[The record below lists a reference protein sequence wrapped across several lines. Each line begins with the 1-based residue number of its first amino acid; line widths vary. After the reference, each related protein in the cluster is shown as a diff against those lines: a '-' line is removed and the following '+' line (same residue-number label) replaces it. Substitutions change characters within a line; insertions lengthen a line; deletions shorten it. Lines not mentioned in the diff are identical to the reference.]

1 MAAPSLTDIKTLV
14 NAVLDATKISR
25 DTPYVPDTDDITG
38 LVIKIGKQFMLS
50 SNFETDLPEL
60 EGDRLEFGSTIE
72 EYYVKL
78 AAIAAFK
85 PTPGTLH
92 EKVDVNN
99 NATDVWESDIGKPS
113 RPDFA
118 DVVYSYELAKYQAA
132 QTVDY
137 NKIEHAMI
145 GQNEFS
151 KLIADITKSLYD
163 TIAIYKY
170 MIKKQLLGRAI
181 DLIGAE
187 GSGNAQR
194 VKIAAPSNT
203 STGEAF
209 VKSVKSYVNKF
220 TKIHDTYNL
229 LKVPV
234 KSQLEDIVLYILEGY
249 EEVID
254 VGVLAGA
261 FNVGKVSIP
270 VTVKTVEDFGT
281 LAVNTTAYA
290 LLVDTRGVKVHTLH
304 ETASQEDVGRSEF
317 ITYFLNYQPVCHIS
331 KAVNMVCFVPPA

>member
-1 MAAPSLTDIKTLV
+1 MAAPSLTEIKTLV
-14 NAVLDATKISR
+14 NAVLDASLISN
-25 DTPYVPDTDDITG
+25 DAPFVPDVDDITG

-50 SNFETDLPEL
+50 SNFESDLPEL

-85 PTPGTLH
+85 PTPGTVH
-92 EKVDVNN
+92 RGIG
-99 NATDVWESDIGKPS
+99 AGSSDVWESDIGKPS

-118 DVVYSYELAKYQAA
+118 TVVYSYELAKYQAA

-187 GSGNAQR
+187 GAGNAQR
-194 VKIAAPSNT
+194 AKIAAPSDT
-203 STGEAF
+203 ATGEAF

-281 LAVNTTAYA
+281 LATNTTAYA

-304 ETASQEDVGRSEF
+304 ETASQEDIGRSEF

-331 KAVNMVCFVPPA
+331 KAVNMVCFVPA

>member
-14 NAVLDATKISR
+14 NAVLAADHISQ
-25 DTPYVPDTDDITG
+25 DDPFVAETDDITG

-50 SNFETDLPEL
+50 SNFESDLPEL

-92 EKVDVNN
+92 ENINVGG
-99 NATDVWESDIGKPS
+99 TDIWESDIGKPS

-187 GSGNAQR
+187 GDGGNLQR
-194 VKIAAPSNT
+194 AKVAAPSDT
-203 STGEAF
+203 ATGETF

-249 EEVID
+249 EEIID

-281 LAVNTTAYA
+281 LTVNSTAYA

-304 ETASQEDVGRSEF
+304 ETASQEDIGRSEF

-331 KAVNMVCFVPPA
+331 KAVNMVAFVPAN

>member
-1 MAAPSLTDIKTLV
+1 MAAPTIANIKTIV
-14 NAVLDATKISR
+14 NSVLDASLIGA
-25 DTPYVPDTDDITG
+25 DAPFVPDTDDITG

-60 EGDRLEFGSTIE
+60 EGDRLPFGSTIE

-85 PTPGTLH
+85 PSAGTLH
-92 EKVDVNN
+92 EDVDVNN
-99 NATDVWESDIGKPS
+99 VPTDIWESDIGKPH

-118 DVVYSYELAKYQAA
+118 TVVYSYELAKYQAA

-137 NKIEHAMI
+137 NKVEHAMI

-151 KLIADITKSLYD
+151 QLIADITKTLYD
-163 TIAIYKY
+163 TLAIYKY

-187 GSGNAQR
+187 GGGNLLRA
-194 VKIAAPSNT
+194 KIVAPTDTAS
-203 STGEAF
+203 GEAF
-209 VKSVKSYVNKF
+209 VKAVKSYVNKF
-220 TKIHDTYNL
+220 TKIHDEYNL
-229 LKVPV
+229 LGVPV
-234 KSQLEDIVLYILEGY
+234 KSNLADLHLYILEGY

-270 VTVKTVEDFGT
+270 VKVTTVEDFGT

-304 ETASQEDVGRSEF
+304 ETASQEDVGRSEY

-331 KAVNMVCFVPPA
+331 KAVNMVAFVPA

>member
-14 NAVLDATKISR
+14 NAVIDASLVSQDAPFT
-25 DTPYVPDTDDITG
+25 PDTDDITG

-50 SNFETDLPEL
+50 SNFESDLPEL

-85 PTPGTLH
+85 PTPGTLY
-92 EKVDVNN
+92 EDVDVNN
-99 NATDVWESDIGKPS
+99 VATDIWESDIGKPS

-118 DVVYSYELAKYQAA
+118 TVVYSYELAKYQAA

-187 GSGNAQR
+187 GGGNAQR
-194 VKIAAPSNT
+194 VKIAAPSDT

-229 LKVPV
+229 LGVPV
-234 KSQLEDIVLYILEGY
+234 KSQLEDLVLYILEGY
-249 EEVID
+249 EEIID

-304 ETASQEDVGRSEF
+304 ETASQEDIGRSEF

-331 KAVNMVCFVPPA
+331 KAVNMVAFVPA

>member
-14 NAVLDATKISR
+14 NAVIDAQYVSQ
-25 DTPYVPDTDDITG
+25 DAPYVPAADDITG

-50 SNFETDLPEL
+50 SNFESDLPEL

-85 PTPGTLH
+85 KSPGTLH
-92 EKVDVNN
+92 EDVDVNGTP
-99 NATDVWESDIGKPS
+99 TDIWESDVGKPH

-118 DVVYSYELAKYQAA
+118 TVVYSYELAKYQAA

-187 GSGNAQR
+187 GAGNAQR
-194 VKIAAPSNT
+194 AKIAAPSDT

-234 KSQLEDIVLYILEGY
+234 KSQLEDLVLYILEGY

-304 ETASQEDVGRSEF
+304 ETASQEDVGRSEY

-331 KAVNMVCFVPPA
+331 KAVNMVCFVPA

>member
-14 NAVLDATKISR
+14 NAVIDASLISQNA
-25 DTPYVPDTDDITG
+25 PFVPDTDDITG

-50 SNFETDLPEL
+50 SNFESDLPEL

-92 EKVDVNN
+92 EDVDVDGT
-99 NATDVWESDIGKPS
+99 ATDIWESDIGKPH

-118 DVVYSYELAKYQAA
+118 TVVYSYELAKYQAA

-187 GSGNAQR
+187 GAGNAQR
-194 VKIAAPSNT
+194 VKIAAPVDT
-203 STGEAF
+203 ATGEAF
-209 VKSVKSYVNKF
+209 VKSVKQYVNKF

-234 KSQLEDIVLYILEGY
+234 KSQLEDLVLYILEGY

-304 ETASQEDVGRSEF
+304 ETASQEDVGRSEY

-331 KAVNMVCFVPPA
+331 KAVNMVCFVPA

>member
-14 NAVLDATKISR
+14 NAVIDASLISQ
-25 DTPYVPDTDDITG
+25 DAPFVPDVDDITG

-50 SNFETDLPEL
+50 SNFESDLPEL

-92 EKVDVNN
+92 KKVDVDSTPTNI
-99 NATDVWESDIGKPS
+99 WESDIGKPS

-118 DVVYSYELAKYQAA
+118 TVVYSYELAKYQAA

-181 DLIGAE
+181 DLIGVE
-187 GSGNAQR
+187 GTGNVQR
-194 VKIAAPSNT
+194 AKIAAPSDT

-234 KSQLEDIVLYILEGY
+234 KSQLEDLVLYILEGY

-331 KAVNMVCFVPPA
+331 KAVNMVCFVPA

>member
-1 MAAPSLTDIKTLV
+1 MAAPSLSDIKTLV
-14 NAVLDATKISR
+14 NAVIDASLISQ
-25 DTPYVPDTDDITG
+25 DAPFVPDVDDITG

-50 SNFETDLPEL
+50 SNFESDLPEL

-85 PTPGTLH
+85 PSAGTLH
-92 EKVDVNN
+92 ADVDVDGTP
-99 NATDVWESDIGKPS
+99 TDIWESDIGKPH

-118 DVVYSYELAKYQAA
+118 TVVYSYELAKYQAA

-137 NKIEHAMI
+137 HKIEHAMI

-187 GSGNAQR
+187 GAGNAQR
-194 VKIAAPSNT
+194 VKIAAPVDT

-209 VKSVKSYVNKF
+209 VKSVKQYVNKF

-234 KSQLEDIVLYILEGY
+234 KSQLEDLVLYILEGY

-290 LLVDTRGVKVHTLH
+290 ILADTRGIKVHTLH
-304 ETASQEDVGRSEF
+304 ETASQEDVGRSEY

-331 KAVNMVCFVPPA
+331 KAVNMVCFVPA

>member
-14 NAVLDATKISR
+14 NAVIDASKIS
-25 DTPYVPDTDDITG
+25 DDAPFVPDVDDITG

-50 SNFETDLPEL
+50 SNFESDLPEL

-92 EKVDVNN
+92 QKVDVDNTP
-99 NATDVWESDIGKPS
+99 TDVWVSDIGKPS

-118 DVVYSYELAKYQAA
+118 TVVYSYELAKYQAA

-181 DLIGAE
+181 DLIGVE
-187 GSGNAQR
+187 GTGNAQR
-194 VKIAAPSNT
+194 VKIAAPSDT

-229 LKVPV
+229 LGVPV
-234 KSQLEDIVLYILEGY
+234 KSQLEDLVLYILEGY

-281 LAVNTTAYA
+281 LAVNQTAYA

-331 KAVNMVCFVPPA
+331 KAVNMVCFVPS

>member
-14 NAVLDATKISR
+14 NAVIDASLISQ
-25 DTPYVPDTDDITG
+25 DAPFVPDVDDITG

-50 SNFETDLPEL
+50 SNFESDLPEL

-92 EKVDVNN
+92 KKVDVDSTP
-99 NATDVWESDIGKPS
+99 TDVWESDIGKPS

-118 DVVYSYELAKYQAA
+118 TVVYSYELAKYQAA

-145 GQNEFS
+145 GQNEIS

-181 DLIGAE
+181 DLIGVE
-187 GSGNAQR
+187 GTGNVQR
-194 VKIAAPSNT
+194 VKIAAPSDT

-234 KSQLEDIVLYILEGY
+234 KSQLEDLVLYILEGY

-331 KAVNMVCFVPPA
+331 KAVNMVCFVPA

>member
-14 NAVLDATKISR
+14 NAVINASLISQDALFT
-25 DTPYVPDTDDITG
+25 PDTDDITG

-50 SNFETDLPEL
+50 SNFESDLPEL

-85 PTPGTLH
+85 PSPGTVH
-92 EKVDVNN
+92 TGIGNDSS
-99 NATDVWESDIGKPS
+99 DVWESDIGKPS

-187 GSGNAQR
+187 GGGNAQR
-194 VKIAAPSNT
+194 VKIAAPSDT

-234 KSQLEDIVLYILEGY
+234 KSQLEDLVLYILEGY
-249 EEVID
+249 EEIID

-304 ETASQEDVGRSEF
+304 ETASQEDIGRSEF

-331 KAVNMVCFVPPA
+331 KAVNMVAFVPAQ

>member
-1 MAAPSLTDIKTLV
+1 MAAPSLSDIKTLV
-14 NAVLDATKISR
+14 TAVLAADHISQ
-25 DTPYVPDTDDITG
+25 DDPFVAETDDITG

-50 SNFETDLPEL
+50 SNFESDLPEL

-92 EKVDVNN
+92 ENINVGG
-99 NATDVWESDIGKPS
+99 TDIWESDIGKPS

-181 DLIGAE
+181 DLIGVE
-187 GSGNAQR
+187 GDGGNAQR
-194 VKIAAPSNT
+194 VKINAPTDT
-203 STGEAF
+203 SSGEAF

-220 TKIHDTYNL
+220 TKIHDEYNL

-281 LAVNTTAYA
+281 LAVNTLAYA

-304 ETASQEDVGRSEF
+304 ETASQEDIGRSEF

-331 KAVNMVCFVPPA
+331 KAVNMVAFVPAN

>member
-14 NAVLDATKISR
+14 NAVIDASKIS
-25 DTPYVPDTDDITG
+25 DDAPFVPDTDDITG

-50 SNFETDLPEL
+50 SNFESDLPEL

-92 EKVDVNN
+92 KKVDVDSTP
-99 NATDVWESDIGKPS
+99 TDVWESDIGKPS

-118 DVVYSYELAKYQAA
+118 TVVYSYELAKYQAA

-181 DLIGAE
+181 DLIGVE
-187 GSGNAQR
+187 GTGNVQR
-194 VKIAAPSNT
+194 VKIAAPSDT

-234 KSQLEDIVLYILEGY
+234 KSQLEDLVLYILEGY

-331 KAVNMVCFVPPA
+331 KAVNMVCFVPA

>member
-14 NAVLDATKISR
+14 NAVLDATKIS
-25 DTPYVPDTDDITG
+25 DDAPVVPAVDDITG

-50 SNFETDLPEL
+50 SNFESDLPEL

-92 EKVDVNN
+92 EKVDVNGT
-99 NATDVWESDIGKPS
+99 ATDVWESDIGKPS

-118 DVVYSYELAKYQAA
+118 TVVYSYELAKYQAA

-181 DLIGAE
+181 DLIGVE
-187 GSGNAQR
+187 GAGNAQR
-194 VKIAAPSNT
+194 AKIAAPSDT

-234 KSQLEDIVLYILEGY
+234 KSQLEDLVLYILEGY

-281 LAVNTTAYA
+281 LATNTTAYA

-331 KAVNMVCFVPPA
+331 KAVNMVCFVPA